1 MSKIKLKKQLIFGI
15 GTNSIREESGEKMN
29 EKIKEKD
36 NNSNLSN
43 YEKRI
48 AILKEEN
55 SSIYISNSNNKN
67 SFGIKD
73 IKEVISKK
81 ENKPKFNIKIEELK
95 KENDKNIEKE
105 CNKINDNISDF
116 EKRILVL
123 KSEKTTTFH
132 IVENKLNIN
141 ENVSNTISSEQNAEN
156 EERENEETV
165 NQINQSSIA
174 DRPTA
179 DTSSQIENDSFDNP
193 NSIFIQEKTNP
204 NFTSLNEKFKTFN
217 EAKQNYYLE
226 RKLYDILLK
235 RHNTLQPEKYKLGHN
250 QYKYA
255 YDNNTNTYC
264 ITISKILN
272 KNNEIK
278 AQKDI
283 IQDKNYYK
291 SFGLCFCGKFIEEFK
306 MKCAPNQFM
315 CKECMKINK
324 AQYNLDKNYLINMN
338 GRVAKM
344 HKGSYYCYG
353 LFTSDFKTCGIKF
366 TCKSCNLLNLYSKYY
381 SS

>member
-1 MSKIKLKKQLIFGI
+1 MIPLTILIQYLFKK
-15 GTNSIREESGEKMN
+15 K
-29 EKIKEKD
+29 
-36 NNSNLSN
+36 
-43 YEKRI
+43 
-48 AILKEEN
+48 
-55 SSIYISNSNNKN
+55 
-67 SFGIKD
+67 
-73 IKEVISKK
+73 
-81 ENKPKFNIKIEELK
+81 
-95 KENDKNIEKE
+95 
-105 CNKINDNISDF
+105 
-116 EKRILVL
+116 
-123 KSEKTTTFH
+123 H
-132 IVENKLNIN
+132 
-141 ENVSNTISSEQNAEN
+141 
-156 EERENEETV
+156 
-165 NQINQSSIA
+165 
-174 DRPTA
+174 
-179 DTSSQIENDSFDNP
+179 
-193 NSIFIQEKTNP
+193 P

-315 CKECMKINK
+315 CKECMEINK
-324 AQYNLDKNYLINMN
+324 EKYNLSEKYLINMN
-338 GRVAKM
+338 GRVARNQ
-344 HKGSYYCYG
+344 KGNYQCCG
-353 LFTSDFKTCGIKF
+353 LFVVKNDSDFVICGAKF
-366 TCKSCNLLNLYSKYY
+366 TCESCNLLNKYSKYY

>member
-1 MSKIKLKKQLIFGI
+1 MNKIQLKKKLIFGL
-15 GTNSIREESGEKMN
+15 GMNSIREESSEKMN

-132 IVENKLNIN
+132 TVENKLNIN
-141 ENVSNTISSEQNAEN
+141 ENESNTISSEQNVEN

-204 NFTSLNEKFKTFN
+204 NFTSNEKIKTFN

-338 GRVAKM
+338 GRVAKKQ
-344 HKGSYYCYG
+344 KGSYYCCG
-353 LFTSDFKTCGIKF
+353 LFKSDLKTCGDKF

>member
-1 MSKIKLKKQLIFGI
+1 MNKIKLKKKHIFGL
-15 GTNSIREESGEKMN
+15 GMNSIREECREKMN

-73 IKEVISKK
+73 TKEVISKK

-95 KENDKNIEKE
+95 KENDKNIAKE

-116 EKRILVL
+116 GKRILVL

-132 IVENKLNIN
+132 TVENKLNIN

-193 NSIFIQEKTNP
+193 NSIFIQEKT
-204 NFTSLNEKFKTFN
+204 S
-217 EAKQNYYLE
+217 
-226 RKLYDILLK
+226 
-235 RHNTLQPEKYKLGHN
+235 
-250 QYKYA
+250 
-255 YDNNTNTYC
+255 
-264 ITISKILN
+264 
-272 KNNEIK
+272 
-278 AQKDI
+278 
-283 IQDKNYYK
+283 
-291 SFGLCFCGKFIEEFK
+291 
-306 MKCAPNQFM
+306 
-315 CKECMKINK
+315 
-324 AQYNLDKNYLINMN
+324 
-338 GRVAKM
+338 
-344 HKGSYYCYG
+344 
-353 LFTSDFKTCGIKF
+353 
-366 TCKSCNLLNLYSKYY
+366 
-381 SS
+381 